1 MQKRHKFLVSFG
13 SALVILSSF
22 IFISNS
28 ALANQSPYGWLDGA
42 TCDIIGG
49 WAVDPDTSNDGIAI
63 HFYYDGPAGSGKFLT
78 DAWTSGRRD
87 DVNSALGISGD
98 HGYTII
104 TPPILKDGKS
114 HSIYVYGIDSDPSH
128 SMNAHLSGSP
138 KTIQCESAP
147 TPAPTPTPT
156 PSATPIPPT
165 PSSTPTPTHTPTPL
179 NTPIGWLDG
188 ATCDIIGGWAVD
200 MDTPD
205 TSIPYQIYADGP
217 PSIGTLIFTD
227 TTEGLRPDVN
237 SALGVS
243 GNHGFTINTP
253 SLVKD
258 GKSHMIN
265 AYGIETNGNTS
276 FLLSG
281 SPKTVQCVPGIGTLS
296 FTKNSFEFTYTK
308 GEKIPEAQALEFT
321 NKSQVVI
328 NFTISVPNQPSW
340 LNSGYSTDQLTL
352 VPGQVAGLGAL
363 ADPTGLDIGTYGAKI
378 ILTGNFIGSPLSIPV
393 VLKILNQAPVGYLD
407 GATCD
412 MIAETTEL

>member
-1 MQKRHKFLVSFG
+1 MKTKV
-13 SALVILSSF
+13 ALVLPIA
-22 IFISNS
+22 IFLLGLFGFSVS
-28 ALANQSPYGWLDGA
+28 ANQAPWGWLDGA
-42 TCDIIGG
+42 RCDIIGG
-49 WAVDPDTSNDGIAI
+49 WT
-63 HFYYDGPAGSGKFLT
+63 
-78 DAWTSGRRD
+78 
-87 DVNSALGISGD
+87 
-98 HGYTII
+98 
-104 TPPILKDGKS
+104 
-114 HSIYVYGIDSDPSH
+114 
-128 SMNAHLSGSP
+128 
-138 KTIQCESAP
+138 
-147 TPAPTPTPT
+147 
-156 PSATPIPPT
+156 
-165 PSSTPTPTHTPTPL
+165 
-179 NTPIGWLDG
+179 
-188 ATCDIIGGWAVD
+188 VD

-265 AYGIETNGNTS
+265 AYGIETNGNTP

-352 VPGQVAGLGAL
+352 VPGQVEGLGAL

-412 MIAETTEL
+412 IIGGWAVDWDGPGAVTKVMIQVDNIYDSDVIPIQFTTGYRPDVHTALGITGNHGFTVLTPEKYKDGSKHMIAAYKYDVYNTELVGSPKKLQCC